1 MEKRISISCLLGF
14 ILSCLGLAV
23 IPVPY
28 VIGIGFGLMLVFM
41 YIVPFYIC
49 VIITEF
55 IAQILSI
62 AGVITA
68 SKKHLKLRRLGVAG
82 IVISTTFL
90 TIIVLTYLFCFSH
103 IESPQ
108 VAATVSGIVR

>member
-1 MEKRISISCLLGF
+1 MGKMEKRISISCLLGF
-14 ILSCLGLAV
+14 ILSCLGWAMIPFPYILAT
-23 IPVPY
+23 
-28 VIGIGFGLMLVFM
+28 GFGMYSVLM
-41 YIVPFYIC
+41 YIVPIYLG

-82 IVISTTFL
+82 IV
-90 TIIVLTYLFCFSH
+90 
-103 IESPQ
+103 
-108 VAATVSGIVR
+108 R